1 MHTSYGLLTSG
12 GGGASSG
19 RGPPKDLWDQ
29 HREWFWCAQQL
40 SLSLALSLSL
50 LPTFWKSQK
59 KPVRRPRDD
68 PTEYGQ
74 L

>member
-40 SLSLALSLSL
+40 SLLF
-50 LPTFWKSQK
+50 PTF
-59 KPVRRPRDD
+59 
-68 PTEYGQ
+68 
-74 L
+74 